1 MNSFKINKLLD
12 SIQIASTLHKDLT
25 IVSFAVFLHEKNAWG
40 ELIAKLSL
48 LGYAMEWG

>member
-1 MNSFKINKLLD
+1 MNFFKINKLLD
-12 SIQIASTLHKDLT
+12 NIQIASTLHKDLT
-25 IVSFAVFLHEKNAWG
+25 VVSFAIFLHEKNALG